1 MHILINGFN
10 GNMGQAIQAQCKQF
24 DIIAFDF
31 QAKAKDLNH
40 VSAVIDFSSPTGFIS
55 CINFCIEHKLPLISG
70 TTGLTKE
77 HLSLIS
83 TAKKSIPI
91 LIASNMSLGIA
102 NLKYSIEEYLLSIN
116 ISTKCRITEIHHTKK
131 KDSPSGTALEI
142 SRFLEN
148 MLVSRIDC
156 PIEIQSHRIGN
167 VFGMHRIEFTNADGT
182 STFQHIANSRNIFA
196 KGALQAA
203 RWIDSRES
211 GEYSFADF
219 LNKKL

>member
-1 MHILINGFN
+1 
-10 GNMGQAIQAQCKQF
+10 MGQAMQAQCKQF
-24 DIIAFDF
+24 DITAFDF

-40 VSAVIDFSSPTGFIS
+40 VSAVIDFSSPAGFIS
-55 CINFCIEHKLPLISG
+55 CINFCIEHQLPLISG

-116 ISTKCRITEIHHTKK
+116 ISTKCRITEIHHIKK

-148 MLVSRIDC
+148 MSVSKIDG

-203 RWIDSRES
+203 RWIDSREN

>member
-1 MHILINGFN
+1 
-10 GNMGQAIQAQCKQF
+10 MGQAMQAQCKQF

-55 CINFCIEHKLPLISG
+55 CINFCIEHQLPLISG

-102 NLKYSIEEYLLSIN
+102 NLKYLIEEHLLSIN
-116 ISTKCRITEIHHTKK
+116 IPTKCRITEIHHTKK

-148 MLVSRIDC
+148 MSVSKIDG

-167 VFGMHRIEFTNADGT
+167 VFGIHRIEFTNADGT

-203 RWIDSRES
+203 RWIDSREN

>member
-1 MHILINGFN
+1 
-10 GNMGQAIQAQCKQF
+10 MGQAIQTQCKQF
-24 DIIAFDF
+24 YIEALDF
-31 QAKAKDLNH
+31 EDKPKDLTNIS
-40 VSAVIDFSSPTGFIS
+40 VVIDFSSPKGFS
-55 CINFCIEHKLPLISG
+55 NCVNFCMEQKLPLVSG
-70 TTGLTKE
+70 TTGFSEE
-77 HLSLIS
+77 HLALIS
-83 TAKKSIPI
+83 SAKKSIPI

-102 NLKYSIEEYLLSIN
+102 NLKYLIEEHLLSIN
-116 ISTKCRITEIHHTKK
+116 IPTKCRITEIHHTKK

-142 SRFLEN
+142 SKFLEN
-148 MLVSRIDC
+148 MSVSKIDG

-167 VFGMHRIEFTNADGT
+167 VFGIHRIEFTNADGT

-203 RWIDSRES
+203 RWIDSREN